1 VVFWLNR
8 CHFWIAHLNTMDSG
22 DRALSSTPS
31 CSVRDGGD
39 STFSF
44 ADTAD
49 CTAVRCQET
58 PVPVQI
64 AYRHQH
70 QQYGRDAGCD
80 QDVCSVCL
88 SPFAQQC
95 ATPQS
100 AAKRNLNLDDRY
112 FGETDVESEENLLLG
127 HQRLRVVTKCQ
138 HAFHQSC
145 LEQVKTRKAECPN
158 CRAQLTPIA
167 PSIEVAVDVRATIV
181 SNANRVRHNMQLAAA
196 RRRAMESNPHE

>member
-1 VVFWLNR
+1 MESEDD
-8 CHFWIAHLNTMDSG
+8 IAAEGHTVTHSSG
-22 DRALSSTPS
+22 DMSSTPS
-31 CSVRDGGD
+31 CSVRDGGA
-39 STFSF
+39 SIFSF
-44 ADTAD
+44 VDTVD
-49 CTAVRCQET
+49 CTAERSQET
-58 PVPVQI
+58 PAPLQV
-64 AYRHQH
+64 AYRHHH
-70 QQYGRDAGCD
+70 QQYAGCD

-112 FGETDVESEENLLLG
+112 LGETDVESEENLLLG

-167 PSIEVAVDVRATIV
+167 PSIEVTVDVRATIV